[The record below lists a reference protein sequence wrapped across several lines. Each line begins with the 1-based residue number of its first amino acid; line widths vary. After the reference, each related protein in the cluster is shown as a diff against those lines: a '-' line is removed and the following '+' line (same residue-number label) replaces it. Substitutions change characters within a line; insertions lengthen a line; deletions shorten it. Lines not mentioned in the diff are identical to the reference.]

1 MTNDFDITEIESW
14 LAAYVRDVLNVSKNV
29 FSDRPKSLDNSCNDF
44 VVAKVSGGVG
54 DVSAYGECTLAFHLF
69 ARDISNRK
77 NGKKLSVMYK
87 RLIAGFPAADG
98 RYILSG
104 VPMTVGD
111 VADNFGFHARIIQI
125 KTILKI
131 S

>member
-14 LAAYVRDVLNVSKNV
+14 LAEYVRDVLKVSKNV
-29 FSDRPKSLDNSCNDF
+29 FSDRPKSLDNSCSDF

-54 DVSAYGECTLAFHLF
+54 DVSAYGKCTLAFHLF

-104 VPMTVGD
+104 VPVTVGD
-111 VADNFGFHARIIQI
+111 VADDFGFHARIIQI

>member
-14 LAAYVRDVLNVSKNV
+14 LTGYVRDVLNVSKNV
-29 FSDRPKSLDNSCNDF
+29 FTDRPKALDSSCGDF

-54 DVSAYGECTLAFHLF
+54 DVAAYGRCTVSFHLF
-69 ARDISNRK
+69 AKDVSNRK

-87 RLIAGFPAADG
+87 KLIAGFPAADG
-98 RYILSG
+98 RYIFSG
-104 VPMTVGD
+104 VPVVIGDVGD
-111 VADNFGFHARIIQI
+111 DFGFHARIVQL
-125 KTILKI
+125 KTLLKI